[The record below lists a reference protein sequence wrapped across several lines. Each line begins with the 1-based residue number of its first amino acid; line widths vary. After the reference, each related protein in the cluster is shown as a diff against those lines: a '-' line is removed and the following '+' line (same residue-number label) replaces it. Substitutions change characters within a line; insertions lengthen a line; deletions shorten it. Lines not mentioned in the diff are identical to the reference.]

1 METKEQIEIN
11 VEVLD
16 KLDTYQIIAD
26 EKELRW
32 FYDHV
37 IQKPGYDEAYAFCL
51 AHRSKKLT
59 KEEREYFHAK
69 ESEMLDPQVVFP
81 ARDGSFDFH
90 RWAKGIYR
98 YETNKRAYSLY
109 EGRPLFAKAM
119 VLYCTPNP
127 SDERKV
133 VKELK
138 SYIQVHEQ
146 ELVDSALKGS
156 RVGIDESMYKLCH
169 SLVKFKRLQFD
180 CTGSKN
186 WVDFDMDIKEN
197 LVRDKLY
204 EIAYQKFEAKVGK
217 GNFIFIETSGGFHIL
232 LKKECIKFNPNDL
245 INSIMQEQFELSGE
259 AEEKLQANNTFV
271 KLCVEEFKYNTNCML
286 PTPGTYQYGN
296 VVRVRNKD
304 DFE

>member
-1 METKEQIEIN
+1 MESKEQIETNI
-11 VEVLD
+11 EVLD

-26 EKELRW
+26 EAELRW

-59 KEEREYFHAK
+59 EEERKNFRAK

-98 YETNKRAYSLY
+98 YETNKRAYSLI

-156 RVGIDESMYKLCH
+156 RAGIDESMYKLCH

-186 WVDFDMDIKEN
+186 WVDFDMDVREN

-204 EIAYQKFEAKVGK
+204 EIAYQKFEEKVGK
-217 GNFIFIETSGGFHIL
+217 GNFIFVETTGGFHIL
-232 LKKECIKFNPNDL
+232 LKKECIRFNPNDL
-245 INSIMQEQFELSGE
+245 INVIMHEQFKLWGE
-259 AEEKLQANNTFV
+259 VEEKYKANNTEV
-271 KLCVEEFKYNTNCML
+271 KFMVDEFNYNTNCML
-286 PTPGTYQYGN
+286 PVPGTYQYGN
-296 VVRVRNKD
+296 IVRVKNKE
-304 DFE
+304 DF